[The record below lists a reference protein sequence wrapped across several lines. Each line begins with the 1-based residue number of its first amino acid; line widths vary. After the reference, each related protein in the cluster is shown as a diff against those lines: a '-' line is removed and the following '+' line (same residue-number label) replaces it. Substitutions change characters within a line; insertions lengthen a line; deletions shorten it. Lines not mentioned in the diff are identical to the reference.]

1 MTAGHAFWFLLT
13 AACLL
18 WYGTITF
25 VVAWKGFTD
34 ILTML
39 RRLGSPGRAPGES
52 PTDRSP

>member
-25 VVAWKGFTD
+25 VVAWKGFAD

-39 RRLGSPGRAPGES
+39 RRLSSSERAPGGSLE
-52 PTDRSP
+52 DRSP